1 MSTLKSLLIAALAV
15 FVLVSATGL
24 MTASSAQGSKPP
36 QDVSVVN
43 TPTVN
48 AQQAG
53 PWSVEAQLAPGGA
66 VGISGTPA
74 VSISGTPTVN
84 VASLPALSLSVQ
96 PAFPALPYDASANLT
111 AAAPEAVFGV
121 AAETVGLSTITITNF
136 EHAEV
141 QVTVSRPIMAS
152 PDTCV
157 GPVVGGTTPTF
168 LLLLQARSSLHLEY
182 PSPLVF
188 PFIDGA
194 SCIRVGASGLSS
206 GTVRI
211 SVNGFRQS

>member
-1 MSTLKSLLIAALAV
+1 MLTLKSLLIAAVAV

-24 MTASSAQGSKPP
+24 MTPSSAQGSKPP

-53 PWSVEAQLAPGGA
+53 PWSVEAQLAPGGT
-66 VGISGTPA
+66 VGIAGTPT

-84 VASLPALSLSVQ
+84 VASLPGLSLSVQ
-96 PAFPALPYDASANLT
+96 PVFPALPYDGIANLT

-121 AAETVGLSTITITNF
+121 VGETVGLSTITITNF
-136 EHAEV
+136 QQAEV
-141 QVTVSRPIMAS
+141 QVAVSRPIMAS
-152 PDTCV
+152 PDTCA
-157 GPVVGGTTPTF
+157 GPVVGGTLPQF
-168 LLLLQARSSLHLEY
+168 LLLLQARSTLHLEY

-188 PFIDGA
+188 RLIDGV
-194 SCIRVGASGLSS
+194 SCIRVDATGLSS
-206 GTVRI
+206 GSVRI